1 MVILGGNSN
10 ERKVSL
16 DSGESCILA
25 LNKMGYNT
33 IKFDPQKKSLHNI
46 GNVMIVF
53 SVAFEFNLIL

>member
-33 IKFDPQKKSLHNI
+33 IKFDQLLRSTNPIN
-46 GNVMIVF
+46 
-53 SVAFEFNLIL
+53 